1 MDALERR
8 VLWLLLVVGLV
19 LATNNSYAGSRW
31 EIVVFLIS
39 EFCLAA
45 AAVLLLVAVA
55 PGEVVQ
61 AVANRSLSASD
72 RERSALLALALFVA
86 ALVLIAVRVSGI
98 AYDALHHEG
107 FPGG

>member
-19 LATNNSYAGSRW
+19 LATNNAYAESRW
-31 EIVVFLIS
+31 ELIVFMIS

-45 AAVLLLVAVA
+45 AAVLLLLAVA

-61 AVANRSLSASD
+61 AVANRSLSAKD
-72 RERSALLALALFVA
+72 RERAALLALALFVA
-86 ALVLIAVRVSGI
+86 ALVSIAVRLSGI
-98 AYDALHHEG
+98 AYDALHTHG